1 MREGEWHVHFP
12 YPSRRQDLL
21 RPQMAK
27 LAKLRLDYVLPG
39 YNTADEAEYYR
50 LDDGMKKSLSL
61 TLKAKAV

>member
-1 MREGEWHVHFP
+1 
-12 YPSRRQDLL
+12 
-21 RPQMAK
+21 MAK